1 MNFRGFFW
9 ILLAVPNGPA
19 DILLVLWILLPNG
32 LTDIGDL
39 DPATQWADG
48 YRCCGSRYPMG
59 RWIGA
64 VDPGTQWAGGQVS

>member
-1 MNFRGFFW
+1 MSTAIHMNFRGFFW

-39 DPATQWADG
+39 DPATQWAGGLVPWILVPNGLAD
-48 YRCCGSRYPMG
+48 RCRES
-59 RWIGA
+59 
-64 VDPGTQWAGGQVS
+64 